1 MAPVTAAMLYVYVPA
16 AQRLVVV
23 PVMTP
28 GCEVLAATER
38 DLAAEDPQTE
48 LAVTL
53 TLPEA
58 KVAGK
63 VTETDVVP

>member
-1 MAPVTAAMLYVYVPA
+1 MKVPPPQSA
-16 AQRLVVV
+16 VVV
-23 PVMTP
+23 PVMVP

-38 DLAAEDPQTE
+38 DLAAEDPQAE

-53 TLPEA
+53 TVPEA

-63 VTETDVVP
+63 VTETEFVP